1 MSARQ
6 PGGARRGVPLGP
18 PLGRPRWGV
27 VLAGYLLALGAGW
40 LYGAAIRAGGEW
52 DHGAP
57 WERQLLIALD
67 GDLRPTL
74 DAALYLIPWAGTNL
88 TLGPLIALIA
98 LWLVWRRRRDLAT
111 WIVIVELGVLSL
123 NWLVK
128 RIMERERPDI
138 VERVGWFGWG
148 SFPSGHAMASL
159 AVLMTLAILM
169 HRATGARWP
178 AVTAFL
184 VFLVVSISRL
194 FHGVHWPTD
203 IIGGALVGLVWLIAT
218 WFAFVGLPG
227 RGQAKE
233 RGTADRRDPG
243 VVRPA

>member
-1 MSARQ
+1 MTARR
-6 PGGARRGVPLGP
+6 PGGEPPGATLGA
-18 PLGRPRWGV
+18 PLGRPRWGL
-27 VLAGYLLALGAGW
+27 VLAGYVLALGAGW

-57 WERQLLIALD
+57 WERALLLALD

-74 DAALYLIPWAGTNL
+74 DAAIYMIPWAGTNL

-98 LWLVWRRRRDLAT
+98 LWLLWRRRRDLAT
-111 WIVIVELGVLSL
+111 WIVVVELGVLSL

-128 RIMERERPDI
+128 RIMERERPDL

-148 SFPSGHAMASL
+148 SYPSGHAMASL
-159 AVLMTLAILM
+159 AVLMTLAILV

-178 AVTAFL
+178 AVTAFV
-184 VFLVVSISRL
+184 VFLVVSWSRL

-203 IIGGALVGLVWLIAT
+203 IVGGALVGLVWLVAT
-218 WFAFVGLPG
+218 WFAFVGLP
-227 RGQAKE
+227 
-233 RGTADRRDPG
+233 DREAATRRTNGEPEEP
-243 VVRPA
+243 VRTRPA